1 VSDTNGGQPTGDAA
15 RVEIDRLLARFDR
28 GVRHRRI
35 VTTVLAVPAMIGT
48 GWGVGLGANAGWV
61 DAFADGIVGALA
73 GTVVG
78 ALVLL
83 RTMQWW
89 T

>member
-1 VSDTNGGQPTGDAA
+1 VSDTSGGQPTGDAA
-15 RVEIDRLLARFDR
+15 RVEIDRLLARFDP
-28 GVRHRRI
+28 GGRRRRVVI
-35 VTTVLAVPAMIGT
+35 TVLAVPAMIGT

-73 GTVVG
+73 GAVLG